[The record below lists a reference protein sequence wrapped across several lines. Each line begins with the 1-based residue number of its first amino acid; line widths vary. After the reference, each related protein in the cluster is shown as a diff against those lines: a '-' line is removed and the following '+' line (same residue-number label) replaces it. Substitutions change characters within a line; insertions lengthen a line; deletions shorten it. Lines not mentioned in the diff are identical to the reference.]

1 MYEYTRPVHYY
12 ETDKMGM
19 VHHSNY
25 IRWMEEARTF
35 YFNDAGL
42 AYSATE
48 RLGIMSPVTDLSA
61 VYKFPVSYGETFT
74 VRLKV
79 TKYTG
84 TRFRVSYTIVNE
96 NSAVLCEAETGHAFV
111 DKDLKPI
118 SMKRA
123 APERHELIMQC
134 MEKES
139 QTS

>member
-1 MYEYTRPVHYY
+1 MFEYTRPVHYY

-42 AYSATE
+42 AYSVTE
-48 RLGIMSPVTDLSA
+48 SYGIMSPVTDLSA
-61 VYKFPVSYGETFT
+61 TYRSPARYGENFT

-79 TKYTG
+79 IKYSG
-84 TRFRVSYTIVNE
+84 TRFRVAYTISNE
-96 NSAVLCEAETGHAFV
+96 DGAVLCEAETGHAFV
-111 DKDLKPI
+111 DNSLKPI
-118 SMKRA
+118 SLKKA
-123 APERHELIMQC
+123 IPERHELMMRF

-139 QTS
+139 SC

>member
-25 IRWMEEARTF
+25 IRWLEEARSF

-42 AYSATE
+42 AYSVTE
-48 RLGIMSPVTDLSA
+48 SLGIMSPVTDLST

-74 VRLKV
+74 VRLKL

-84 TRFRVSYTIVNE
+84 TRFRVTYTVVNG
-96 NSAVLCEAETGHAFV
+96 NGVVLCEAETGHAFI
-111 DKDLKPI
+111 DKGLKPV

-123 APERHELIMQC
+123 APERHELIVRF
-134 MEKES
+134 MEKET
-139 QTS
+139 QTD